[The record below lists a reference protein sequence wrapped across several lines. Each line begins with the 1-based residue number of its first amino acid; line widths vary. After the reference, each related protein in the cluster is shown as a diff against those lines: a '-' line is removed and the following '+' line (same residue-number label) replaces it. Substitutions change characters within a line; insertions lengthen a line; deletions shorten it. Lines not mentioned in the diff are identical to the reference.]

1 MIVLVIVRY
10 VIAIV
15 WGVYLLAWALALVVL
30 AVLVILLIVSRGPS
44 DTVRDAFRRTVA
56 ATTRGGSLHV
66 AGPAR
71 PPADVAAA
79 IRDLRAVDP
88 GFDTT
93 AFLDGARMAVGAYAM
108 ATAAQ
113 DDRLL
118 RRITTPDYWQTT
130 HGKEIAAAVAEW
142 RRYAGDRPGS
152 TNRGR
157 VLLDVSW
164 RLPEITGITL
174 GDHGVDRITVRLGS
188 VMVGMIRQGWHR
200 LESAT
205 QLDWEFVRPAGQRTG
220 PGAVMLPRTCPD
232 CGGPYHSDLDA
243 ACPHCRTA
251 RPDTQAGWRLDR
263 TYLVVDA

>member
-1 MIVLVIVRY
+1 MIMIVKY
-10 VIAIV
+10 VIAAI

-30 AVLVILLIVSRGPS
+30 VVLVILLIISRGPS
-44 DTVRDAFRRTVA
+44 DTVRNAFRRTVA
-56 ATTRGGSLHV
+56 ATSRGGSLR
-66 AGPAR
+66 ADGPAR
-71 PPADVAAA
+71 PAADVAAA
-79 IRDLRAVDP
+79 IRNLRAVDP
-88 GFDTT
+88 GFDAT

-108 ATAAQ
+108 AFAAE

-118 RRITTPDYWQTT
+118 RRITTPGYWQTAN
-130 HGKEIAAAVAEW
+130 GKEIAGMVAEW

-157 VLLDVSW
+157 VLLDISW
-164 RLPEITGITL
+164 RQPEIRDLVL
-174 GDHGVDRITVRLGS
+174 GDQGVDRITVRLGS

-205 QLDWEFVRPAGQRTG
+205 QLDWDFVRPAGQRTD
-220 PGAVMLPRTCPD
+220 PAAAMLPRTCPN
-232 CGGPYHSDLDA
+232 CGGPYHSDADA
-243 ACPHCRTA
+243 ACPNCRAA